1 LNPVKNLMEERQPFS
16 SDRPIRSRA
25 EDKLGRRPFAEA
37 IAAAIQGWRGDDSL
51 VIGLYGPWGCGK
63 SSIKN
68 MIVDA
73 LGESPESNRLDIVE
87 CNPWQFAGH
96 DQLSEAFFLEVGTAL
111 GRTDKSREG
120 KRLAA
125 KWRAYASALTLGSS
139 LIGGLRGTLAVIL
152 LVAGIVGLAVSLVSQ
167 KVSWL
172 LWAAVLVI
180 GALLKWSATFAQR
193 LSQWFSARE
202 ESNRKSLPE
211 LKQELSNLLCER
223 NRPLL
228 VVMDDVDRLAASE
241 IQLLFQLVKVNA
253 DLPRLVYLL
262 LFQREIVEK
271 SLEALAP
278 TSGREFLEKIVQ
290 AGFDVPV
297 IERSRVER
305 ILFQGLD
312 EFLGVEEVANRFKG
326 QRWGNLFI
334 PGLRPYF
341 ESLRDV
347 HRFLSTLSFQIGL
360 FRSGDSFEV
369 NPVDLIALEVLRV
382 FEPDVYNQL
391 PGAKRILTEQHGS
404 RSLSG
409 ISEDEVRAVVE
420 GIIARAPVNRQPMVR
435 EILKQLFPHIEWV
448 FGGSHYGDSF
458 EEGSFRDLRI
468 CSKDVFDRYFQ
479 FAVPEGDLSQAELDR
494 ILSLV
499 RDRNALASELR
510 ALGERGLLA
519 TALDRLEAYKERVPL
534 EHAEAFITALFDIGD
549 EFPDRT
555 GGFFDIGPDMHASR
569 IIYWYLRREQ
579 DQQRREQVLENAV
592 QKTRGL
598 YLPVMKVSLESDKEA
613 RQKDPKTTLVG
624 EERIEILKKICVDK
638 IREAAA
644 NGRLA
649 GHPKLAYLLYRWR
662 DWAVPDE
669 PRAWVADQ
677 IKSRDELL
685 SMLKGFTQRSTSTGV
700 GDYVSRVRWYIPL
713 KSLEDFVKAED
724 VEEELTNLSLDGLG
738 EEEERAVHEFKKAMK
753 RRRAGKSDDWHPS
766 RDDDNHDEGSP

>member
-1 LNPVKNLMEERQPFS
+1 
-16 SDRPIRSRA
+16 
-25 EDKLGRRPFAEA
+25 
-37 IAAAIQGWRGDDSL
+37 L

-68 MIVDA
+68 MIVEVLREVREFDR
-73 LGESPESNRLDIVE
+73 PDIAE
-87 CNPWQFAGH
+87 FNPWQFAGH
-96 DQLSEAFFLEVGTAL
+96 DQLCDAFFLEVGTAL
-111 GRTDKSREG
+111 GRTDKSKEG

-125 KWRAYASALTLGSS
+125 KWRAYAAALNLGGS
-139 LIGGLRGTLAVIL
+139 LFSFVRGL
-152 LVAGIVGLAVSLVSQ
+152 
-167 KVSWL
+167 WPF
-172 LWAAVLVI
+172 VLPVI
-180 GALLKWSATFAQR
+180 GATGLGLSLLSLDGIRLLFGIIGLAALAMWAFLKWSATFAER
-193 LSQWFSARE
+193 LSEWFGARGE
-202 ESNRKSLPE
+202 ASRKSLPE
-211 LKQELSNLLCER
+211 LKQELSNLLCKR

-278 TSGREFLEKIVQ
+278 ASGREFLEKIVQ
-290 AGFDVPV
+290 AGFGVPV

-312 EFLGVEEVANRFKG
+312 EFLGMEGVASRFKG

-347 HRFLSTLSFQIGL
+347 HRFLSTLSFHVGL

-391 PGAKRILTEQHGS
+391 PGAKRILTEQHGR

-435 EILKQLFPHIEWV
+435 EILKQLFPQIEWV

-499 RDRNALASELR
+499 GDRNALASELR

-613 RQKDPKTTLVG
+613 RQKDPQTTLVG

-677 IKSRDELL
+677 IKSRDGLL

-700 GDYVSRVRWYIPL
+700 GDYVSRVRWYVPL
-713 KSLEDFVKAED
+713 KSLEDFVKAEN
-724 VEEELTNLSLDGLG
+724 VELGLTKLCLDGLR
-738 EEEERAVHEFKKAMK
+738 EEEERAVQEFKKAMK
-753 RRRAGKSDDWHPS
+753 RRRAGKSEDWPTS
-766 RDDDNHDEGSP
+766 RDDDDDEGSA